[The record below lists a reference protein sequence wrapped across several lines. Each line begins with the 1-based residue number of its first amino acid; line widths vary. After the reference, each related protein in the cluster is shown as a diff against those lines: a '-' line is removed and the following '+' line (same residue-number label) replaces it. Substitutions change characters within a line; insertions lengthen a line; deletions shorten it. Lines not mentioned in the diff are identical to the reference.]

1 MHGLK
6 LDVTKTEQWE
16 RISFSS
22 FSKCSPLCSLLFA
35 RSCTLVLN
43 AKQQFF
49 KRTLYSTSFLA
60 RHPATV
66 LGRLSQRPR
75 KRRRRPP
82 LPSAWSCTTSTQLC
96 PTPAFSA
103 ARMGRLPCRHRCRGG
118 VAGCI
123 ASDGRGAVRPAA
135 AGDIIRAYRLGGHR
149 RGGGRCGK
157 AAAAASS

>member
-1 MHGLK
+1 MMHGLK
-6 LDVTKTEQWE
+6 LDVTQTEQWE

-22 FSKCSPLCSLLFA
+22 FFSKCSPLCSLLFA
-35 RSCTLVLN
+35 TLVLN
-43 AKQQFF
+43 AKQQLF

-60 RHPATV
+60 RHRATV
-66 LGRLSQRPR
+66 LGRLSRRPR

-96 PTPAFSA
+96 PTPAFA
-103 ARMGRLPCRHRCRGG
+103 ASRMGRLPYRHRCRGG
-118 VAGCI
+118 AAGCI
-123 ASDGRGAVRPAA
+123 ASDGRGAVQRAA
-135 AGDIIRAYRLGGHR
+135 AGDVRRAHRLGGHQ